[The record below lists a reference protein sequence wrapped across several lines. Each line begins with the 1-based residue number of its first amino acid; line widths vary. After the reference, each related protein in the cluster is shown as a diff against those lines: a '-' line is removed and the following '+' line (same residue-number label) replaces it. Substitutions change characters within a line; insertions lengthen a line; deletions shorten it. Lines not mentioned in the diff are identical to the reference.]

1 MDRTIKCN
9 KGCTKP
15 SFTFSGDKFSIVN
28 AAFGEQNSPH
38 QLLKFSNPLMNKGLM
53 RLLLSII
60 LLNASGSKVGE
71 GKVNASKPGKKLKM
85 LSATF

>member
-28 AAFGEQNSPH
+28 AVFGEQNSPH
-38 QLLKFSNPLMNKGLM
+38 QTSEIFQPTDEQRIN
-53 RLLLSII
+53 RLLLSVI

-71 GKVNASKPGKKLKM
+71 GKVNASKPGKKLKRVS
-85 LSATF
+85 L